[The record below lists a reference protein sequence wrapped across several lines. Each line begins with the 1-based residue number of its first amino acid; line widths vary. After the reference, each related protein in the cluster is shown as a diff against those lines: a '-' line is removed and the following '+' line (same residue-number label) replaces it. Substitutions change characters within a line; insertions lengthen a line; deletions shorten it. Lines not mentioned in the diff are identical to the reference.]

1 MLIFKRILGILIL
14 AMFSIFFIR
23 EIFVGEGWSTKISSI
38 FVVIVAA
45 TALVNNIAAMKFGAR
60 ENAEVEI
67 SLSKIIALLVVI
79 LALLLFPKLLLVES
93 HWLFKLP
100 FILVLIYLVIDLY
113 LYLKKRK
120 AREV

>member
-1 MLIFKRILGILIL
+1 
-14 AMFSIFFIR
+14 
-23 EIFVGEGWSTKISSI
+23 VGEGWSTKISSI